1 MLIDC
6 QIASHLFFFIFGNII
21 LRILIICVWPP
32 GSGKWKVCNAQ
43 SDLDRRTQDIALLK
57 PIFYNWTS
65 DQIYRSHYLIQI
77 WEGKS
82 DMKHYLSN
90 MWRKNGFEAPHT
102 DLPLHCIALVWSR
115 SVLKS
120 LDQSII
126 EHELYYIVIIRVGWL
141 WGKLKIYKYQMRVS
155 GYNATEKGDNQL
167 TLKSFSPE

>member
-90 MWRKNGFEAPHT
+90 MWRKMDLKHHT
-102 DLPLHCIALVWSR
+102 LTSHCIALHCIGLVTI
-115 SVLKS
+115 
-120 LDQSII
+120 SI
-126 EHELYYIVIIRVGWL
+126 EKFRPEYYWAWTL
-141 WGKLKIYKYQMRVS
+141 LHS
-155 GYNATEKGDNQL
+155 NNQGRL
-167 TLKSFSPE
+167 TLGEIKDL